1 MSQLYDDYLKG
12 HVTNVGKAWVW
23 MWDNLPVSPVYGME
37 IENLVRMHD
46 MSKTKRDEYHAYDDY
61 FYGGNRSARVVR
73 DFHKAWL
80 KHIHRNPHHWQ
91 HWVLI
96 HDDEPME
103 ALEMPPEYVYE
114 MIADWWSF
122 SFKSG
127 NLREIFSWY
136 EKHVPSMILH
146 PKTKNLVEGILGQ
159 IKEKL
164 DKEETEHEQA

>member
-1 MSQLYDDYLKG
+1 MSQLYDDYLKE

-46 MSKTKRDEYHAYDDY
+46 MSKTKRDEYCAYDDY
-61 FYGGNRSARVVR
+61 FYGGNRSTSVVR
-73 DFHKAWL
+73 NFHKAWL

-136 EKHVPSMILH
+136 EKHGPGMILH
-146 PKTKNLVEGILGQ
+146 PKTKNQVESILGQ

>member
-1 MSQLYDDYLKG
+1 MSQLYDDYLRE
-12 HVTNVGKAWVW
+12 HIANVGKAWVW
-23 MWDNLPVSPVYGME
+23 MRDNLAVSPVLE
-37 IENLVRMHD
+37 AEVENLVRMHD
-46 MSKTKRDEYHAYDDY
+46 ISKTKRDEYRAYDDY
-61 FYGGNRSARVVR
+61 FYVGNRSARVVR
-73 DFHKAWL
+73 DFNKAWL

-103 ALEMPPEYVYE
+103 ALEMPLEYVYE

-136 EKHVPSMILH
+136 EKHGPGMILH
-146 PKTKNLVEGILGQ
+146 PKTKNLVEDILGR
-159 IKEKL
+159 IKDEL

>member
-1 MSQLYDDYLKG
+1 MSQLYDDYLKE

-136 EKHVPSMILH
+136 EKHNPGMILH
-146 PKTKNLVEGILGQ
+146 PKTKNLVESILGQ
-159 IKEKL
+159 IKKKL
-164 DKEETEHEQA
+164 DKEETGHEQA

>member
-1 MSQLYDDYLKG
+1 MSQLYDDYLKE

-46 MSKTKRDEYHAYDDY
+46 MSKTKRDEYRAYDDY
-61 FYGGNRSARVVR
+61 FYSGNRSARVVR

-136 EKHVPSMILH
+136 EKHVPGMILH

-164 DKEETEHEQA
+164 DKEEMEHEQA

>member
-1 MSQLYDDYLKG
+1 
-12 HVTNVGKAWVW
+12 
-23 MWDNLPVSPVYGME
+23 
-37 IENLVRMHD
+37 
-46 MSKTKRDEYHAYDDY
+46 
-61 FYGGNRSARVVR
+61 
-73 DFHKAWL
+73 
-80 KHIHRNPHHWQ
+80 
-91 HWVLI
+91 
-96 HDDEPME
+96 
-103 ALEMPPEYVYE
+103 MPPEYVYE

-136 EKHVPSMILH
+136 EKHVPGMILH